1 MPLGSKWQGAPVLAE
16 AGKASL
22 LLVDMQERLLPAMAG
37 GPPAESRCA
46 ILLKAARALDVP
58 VTVSE
63 QYPKG
68 LGRTVPGLK
77 ADLGNAPVF
86 EKLSF
91 SCWRDKP
98 LRERMIALHEA
109 GRPLVILAG
118 IEAHVCVIQTAA
130 DLSAA
135 GFGVFAV
142 ADAMASRDPAAH
154 QLALDRMRQ
163 NGVAVINTEMAV
175 FELLGQ
181 AGTPAFKALS
191 ALVR

>member
-1 MPLGSKWQGAPVLAE
+1 MLIDTK
-16 AGKASL
+16 KTTL
-22 LLVDMQERLLPAMAG
+22 LLVDVQERLLPAMAQG
-37 GPPAESRCA
+37 SDVEMRCLT
-46 ILLKAARALDVP
+46 LLKAAKALDVP

-68 LGRTVPGLK
+68 LGRTVPGL
-77 ADLGNAPVF
+77 AGEIGNAPVF

-91 SCWRDKP
+91 SCWKDQAIKDH
-98 LRERMIALHEA
+98 LIDHHES

-118 IEAHVCVIQTAA
+118 IEAHVCVMQTAA

-142 ADAMASRDPAAH
+142 ADAMSSRSPSSHA
-154 QLALDRMRQ
+154 LALDRMRQ
-163 NGVAVINTEMAV
+163 SGVSVVNTEMVV

-181 AGTPAFKALS
+181 AGTPEFKALS